1 MADAPL
7 PRELVQG
14 RGWANRRVWLAASL
28 IFVLIRA
35 IPNITYPIA
44 RDQAT
49 YCVIGQGLLS
59 GQHLYRDLWDN
70 KPPGIFYIFALIVR
84 VFDHAMWSVGLIDIL
99 WLLVISYCIFRF
111 AERYL
116 GPAGGGIAVIVN
128 ASWHVW
134 AGYWEAAQTETFLTL
149 FVFVGYLLVSIPR
162 KAVFLRHFA
171 AGVALGAAFWLKYN
185 ALAFLPLVALL
196 PYLDFKGID
205 EKPRRVTLTISRRDW
220 LVRAGVLMGGLTL
233 TVVVVLG
240 YFRFA
245 GAWDALKEVQ
255 FAVLPRYSAMAL
267 ERTPHYSLWALL
279 MTEYSLGLPTE
290 IGALVALVLAWRSR
304 DLARFAPVFAAAG
317 IGYLCTASQVRFHAY
332 AFETSF
338 PFFAMIWGYLVVRL
352 YEGFRALARRLMA
365 RGWRLARV
373 LVWVLFAS
381 ILAWPI
387 PEQAFNTLA
396 HYKALAAWWRNP
408 EVFYAAYAWPNPISH
423 FPDQMRVIS
432 YLRKNLRPGDEI
444 FVWGSEP
451 LIYFQTGRLCPAR
464 FVSNL
469 ALVSPW
475 APPRWR
481 QEMLEDLEE
490 SPPAFLVVARD
501 DAVPYIAYNN
511 LDSEEFLQV
520 FPEFAIFIDD
530 HYEVAK
536 DLEYFA
542 IYRRVDFSTATGG
555 EKLLPSQSH
564 R

>member
-7 PRELVQG
+7 PRALDHACVWTGRRFWLV
-14 RGWANRRVWLAASL
+14 ASL
-28 IFVLIRA
+28 ALVLIRA

-59 GQHLYRDLWDN
+59 GQQLYRDLWDN
-70 KPPGIFYIFALIVR
+70 KPPGIFYVFAVIAR

-116 GPAGGGIAVIVN
+116 GPAGAGVAVIVN

-134 AGYWEAAQTETFLTL
+134 AGYWEAAQTETFLML
-149 FVFVGYLLVSIPR
+149 FVFLAYLLVSSPT
-162 KAVFLRHFA
+162 KGVWLRHFA

-185 ALAFLPLVALL
+185 ALAFLPLVALV
-196 PYLDFKGID
+196 PYLDFKRVD

-220 LVRAGVLMGGLTL
+220 LARAAVLMGGLTL

-245 GAWDALKEVQ
+245 GAWEALKEVQ
-255 FAVLPRYSAMAL
+255 FVVLPRYSAMAL
-267 ERTPHYSLWALL
+267 ERTPHYALWATL
-279 MTEYSLGLPTE
+279 MTEYTLGRATE
-290 IGALVALVLAWRSR
+290 VATLVALVLAWRFR
-304 DLARFAPVFAAAG
+304 DLARFGPVFAAAG

-338 PFFAMIWGYLVVRL
+338 PFFAMIWGYLVVKL
-352 YEGFRALARRLMA
+352 YEGFRALARRLA
-365 RGWRLARV
+365 VRGWRLARV

-387 PEQAFNTLA
+387 PEQVFNTLA

-408 EVFYAAYAWPNPISH
+408 DVFYAAYAWPNPISH
-423 FPDQMRVIS
+423 FPDQMRVIR
-432 YLRKNLRPGDEI
+432 YLHKNLRAGDEI

-451 LIYFQTGRLCPAR
+451 LIYFQTGRRCPTR

-475 APPRWR
+475 SPPRWR
-481 QEMLEDLEE
+481 GEMLDDLEK

-501 DAVPYIAYNN
+501 DAVPYIAYNDF
-511 LDSEEFLQV
+511 DSEEFLQV
-520 FPEFAIFIDD
+520 FPEFAIFIND
-530 HYEVAK
+530 HYEMAK
-536 DLEYFA
+536 DLEYFV
-542 IYRRVDFSTATGG
+542 IYRRADFSTAEEG
-555 EKLLPSQSH
+555 EKPLPLQSH
-564 R
+564 